1 MSVDSTVNLEDG
13 MQQVTFLKTPI
24 MATYLL
30 AWMIGDL
37 EYIEAYTT
45 GDFSGEQVCCRL
57 YAPIGLA
64 AHGQYSLDLAVKSV
78 EYFSRLFDIP
88 YPLPK
93 LDLVAV
99 PDFSPGAM
107 ENWGLIT
114 FRTYAVLL
122 DEHATNDRKREIA
135 ATVIHEISHQ
145 WFGNLVTMDWW
156 SDLWLFEGFA
166 THLAYIVVDELFPSW
181 DVWSEF
187 VSRVQHVLKQD
198 ALRTSHP
205 VEVGVANPG
214 EITQIFDEVSYM
226 KGASVLRML
235 SGWLGQ
241 DQLLKGIRKFMMKY
255 MWGNANTDD
264 LWITLAEE
272 CEADVPEFMRK
283 WTRQTGLT
291 DSIALQYP
299 VLTITEIDESTIL
312 VRQSLFLSTGD
323 IREEEDDLLW
333 PVPLAL
339 ATAENPTP
347 KNIMMSAKELVL
359 KVDTTRWYKF
369 NMGQTGFY
377 RVLYPSKTLDLLGQS
392 FKGGNETET
401 LETADRVGLLTDA
414 GALVAAG
421 ASPTSSFLTLLKYF
435 EDEENSLVWT
445 EVSLRLQ
452 EFLAVW
458 LEQPEPVM
466 NALKEVQRRLFKNIV
481 KRLGWEY
488 PEGEDPATGNLR
500 SLAIRFA
507 GRAGDPEIVAEARR
521 RFVIFMENRD
531 MSAIPPD
538 LLFPVFEIVLKTTT
552 GLEEYEAIINFYR
565 ETYSPGEKVV
575 ALTVLGYG
583 NSPEMIQR
591 TLAFAMSEEV
601 RNADILSALATLRSS
616 VMGRAELWN
625 FMRLHWDTL
634 YERHFD
640 DLRFVEYFIY
650 FSIGMFSSVE
660 RYQEVQEFF
669 ANKDTSQ
676 CDRILANCMEGI
688 RTRILWLERDREDV
702 EMWLKTNGYLAA
714 TTLVEGEGQ
723 SRPNSGGGMT
733 ATTDEMEGQY
743 HLHHNRL
750 SGQFQASDGLQISLT
765 GLVRS
770 RSSSLVDDGSSPATS
785 DTRLFGPSATSS
797 CSSSP
802 PAMYL
807 EHPENQHLKH
817 LYHTH
822 DHRHEH
828 HHRHQHHHLHHH
840 HHHGHGQEHYH
851 QRQHQEHQHSFYQ
864 QQEQHS
870 RSQVYLDESAARLID
885 ERFQLSQIQQEQEQ
899 EQKFILEQQQQQ
911 LQYQL
916 QAQQHQQQQEE
927 QEQLQSHDYHSEAV
941 EKAAKTMMMDDLM
954 VLSAATSVAAVVA
967 ATAMTTTVVPPRGL
981 TLEGEM
987 EMLRLSGEDDF

>member
-13 MQQVTFLKTPI
+13 MQEVTFLKTPI

-45 GDFSGEQVCCRL
+45 GDFSGEPVCCRL

-64 AHGQYSLDLAVKSV
+64 THGRYSLDLAVKSV

-114 FRTYAVLL
+114 FRTHAVLL
-122 DEHATNDRKREIA
+122 DEHSTNDRQREIA

-166 THLAYIVVDELFPSW
+166 THLAYIVVDELFPAW

-187 VSRVQHVLKQD
+187 VTRVQHVLKQD

-205 VEVGVANPG
+205 VEVGVANPS

-235 SGWLGQ
+235 SGWLGE
-241 DQLLKGIRKFMMKY
+241 DQLLKGIRKFMMRY

-264 LWITLAEE
+264 LWMTLAEE
-272 CEADVPEFMRK
+272 CEADVPEFMRR
-283 WTRQTGLT
+283 WTRQTG
-291 DSIALQYP
+291 YP
-299 VLTITEIDESTIL
+299 VLTITEIDESTIM

-323 IREEEDDLLW
+323 IREDEDDFIW

-339 ATAENPTP
+339 ATAEDPTP
-347 KNIMMSAKELVL
+347 KNIMMTTKELVL

-369 NMGQTGFY
+369 NMGQSGFY
-377 RVLYPSKTLDLLGQS
+377 RVSYSSRALDLLGQTLKS
-392 FKGGNETET
+392 GEETET
-401 LETADRVGLLTDA
+401 LKTADRVGLLTDA
-414 GALVAAG
+414 AALVAAG
-421 ASPTSSFLTLLKYF
+421 VSPTSSFLTLLKYF
-435 EDEENSLVWT
+435 EDEENNLVWA
-445 EVSLRLQ
+445 EISLRLQ
-452 EFLAVW
+452 DLVAVW
-458 LEQPEPVM
+458 LEQPTPVV
-466 NALKEVQRRLFKNIV
+466 NAIKEVQRRLFKNIV
-481 KRLGWEY
+481 KRLGWTY
-488 PEGEDPATGNLR
+488 PEGEDPAIGNLR
-500 SLAIRFA
+500 ALAIRFA

-521 RFVIFMENRD
+521 RFVIFMANRD
-531 MSAIPPD
+531 TSAIPPD

-552 GLEEYEAIINFYR
+552 GLEEYEAILAFYR

-625 FMRLHWDTL
+625 FMRQHWDIL

-640 DLRFVEYFIY
+640 DLRFVEYFIL

-660 RYQEVQEFF
+660 KYQEVQDFF

-676 CDRILANCMEGI
+676 CDRILANCLEGI

-702 EMWLKTNGYLAA
+702 EVWLKTNGYLA
-714 TTLVEGEGQ
+714 TTSLEEIGKSESSV
-723 SRPNSGGGMT
+723 GGMMAI
-733 ATTDEMEGQY
+733 ATEEDGQY
-743 HLHHNRL
+743 VHHPFSRRT
-750 SGQFQASDGLQISLT
+750 SPVHAGHGLQLSLA
-765 GLVRS
+765 GLGRS
-770 RSSSLVDDGSSPATS
+770 PSGSSVDDVLSPATN
-785 DTRLFGPSATSS
+785 DTRHSVPSATSS

-802 PAMYL
+802 PAVYL
-807 EHPENQHLKH
+807 DHPEHQNLNH

-822 DHRHEH
+822 E
-828 HHRHQHHHLHHH
+828 HQHHHHHYHHH
-840 HHHGHGQEHYH
+840 EHSQEHGH
-851 QRQHQEHQHSFYQ
+851 QRQHREYLQHSFYQ

-870 RSQVYLDESAARLID
+870 RSQIYLNESAARLID
-885 ERFQLSQIQQEQEQ
+885 ERFQLSQQQEQLH
-899 EQKFILEQQQQQ
+899 KSG
-911 LQYQL
+911 
-916 QAQQHQQQQEE
+916 A
-927 QEQLQSHDYHSEAV
+927 
-941 EKAAKTMMMDDLM
+941 
-954 VLSAATSVAAVVA
+954 VLSETVTAAPGVVMNELMTMSMAATTMGVTSPQV
-967 ATAMTTTVVPPRGL
+967 M
-981 TLEGEM
+981 TLEGEL
-987 EMLRLSGEDDF
+987 EMLRLGGEDDC

>member
-1 MSVDSTVNLEDG
+1 MS
-13 MQQVTFLKTPI
+13 
-24 MATYLL
+24 LL

-37 EYIEAYTT
+37 EYIEAYTP
-45 GDFSGEQVCCRL
+45 GDFSGEPVCCRL

-64 AHGQYSLDLAVKSV
+64 THGRYSLDLAVKSV

-114 FRTYAVLL
+114 FRTHAVLL
-122 DEHATNDRKREIA
+122 DEHSTNDRQREIA

-166 THLAYIVVDELFPSW
+166 THLAYIVVDELFPAW

-187 VSRVQHVLKQD
+187 VTRVQHVLKQD

-226 KGASVLRML
+226 KGAAVLRML
-235 SGWLGQ
+235 SGWLGEE
-241 DQLLKGIRKFMMKY
+241 QLLKGIRKFMMRY

-264 LWITLAEE
+264 LWMTLAEE
-272 CEADVPEFMRK
+272 CQADVPEFMRR
-283 WTRQTGLT
+283 WTRQTG
-291 DSIALQYP
+291 
-299 VLTITEIDESTIL
+299 IDESTIM

-323 IREEEDDLLW
+323 IREDEDDFIW

-339 ATAENPTP
+339 ATAEDPTP
-347 KNIMMSAKELVL
+347 KNIMMTTKELIL

-369 NMGQTGFY
+369 NMGQSGFY
-377 RVLYPSKTLDLLGQS
+377 RVSYPPRALDLLGQTL
-392 FKGGNETET
+392 KNGEETET
-401 LETADRVGLLTDA
+401 LKTADRVGLLTDA
-414 GALVAAG
+414 AALVAAG
-421 ASPTSSFLTLLKYF
+421 VSPTSSFLTLLKYF
-435 EDEENSLVWT
+435 EDEENNLVWT
-445 EVSLRLQ
+445 EISLRLQ
-452 EFLAVW
+452 ELVAVW
-458 LEQPEPVM
+458 LEQPAPVV
-466 NALKEVQRRLFKNIV
+466 NAIREVQRRLFKNIV
-481 KRLGWEY
+481 KRLGWTY
-488 PEGEDPATGNLR
+488 PEGEDPAIGNLR
-500 SLAIRFA
+500 ALAIRFA
-507 GRAGDPEIVAEARR
+507 GRAADPE
-521 RFVIFMENRD
+521 D
-531 MSAIPPD
+531 TSAIPPD

-552 GLEEYEAIINFYR
+552 GLEEYEAILAFYR

-575 ALTVLGYG
+575 ALTVFGYG

-625 FMRLHWDTL
+625 FMRQHWDVL

-640 DLRFVEYFIY
+640 DLRFVEYFIL

-660 RYQEVQEFF
+660 KYQEVQDFF

-676 CDRILANCMEGI
+676 CDRILANCLEGI

-702 EMWLKTNGYLAA
+702 EVWLKTNEYLA
-714 TTLVEGEGQ
+714 TTAHDEVGVGEPG
-723 SRPNSGGGMT
+723 SGGGMK
-733 ATTDEMEGQY
+733 AIAAEEDSQY
-743 HLHHNRL
+743 SHYPFSRRTSSLHVRH
-750 SGQFQASDGLQISLT
+750 GLQLSLA
-765 GLVRS
+765 GLGRS
-770 RSSSLVDDGSSPATS
+770 RSGSSVDDGLSPATN
-785 DTRLFGPSATSS
+785 DTHHSVPSATSS

-802 PAMYL
+802 PAVYL
-807 EHPENQHLKH
+807 EHPEHQHLNH

-822 DHRHEH
+822 EH
-828 HHRHQHHHLHHH
+828 QHHH
-840 HHHGHGQEHYH
+840 HHHHQHHEHGQEHRH
-851 QRQHQEHQHSFYQ
+851 QQQHHEHIQHSSYQ

-870 RSQVYLDESAARLID
+870 RSQVYLDESIARLID
-885 ERFQLSQIQQEQEQ
+885 ERFQLSQQQEQQ
-899 EQKFILEQQQQQ
+899 QKDGAILPETTT
-911 LQYQL
+911 
-916 QAQQHQQQQEE
+916 
-927 QEQLQSHDYHSEAV
+927 
-941 EKAAKTMMMDDLM
+941 AAPGVVMNDLM
-954 VLSAATSVAAVVA
+954 AVSVTDNVATATA
-967 ATAMTTTVVPPRGL
+967 ATAVTDVVPPGAM

-987 EMLRLSGEDDF
+987 EMLRLGGEGDY

>member
-13 MQQVTFLKTPI
+13 MQEVTFLKTPI

-45 GDFSGEQVCCRL
+45 GDFSGEPVCCRL
-57 YAPIGLA
+57 YAPIGLVT
-64 AHGQYSLDLAVKSV
+64 HGRYSLDLAVKSI

-114 FRTYAVLL
+114 FRTHAVLL
-122 DEHATNDRKREIA
+122 DEHSTNDRQREIA

-166 THLAYIVVDELFPSW
+166 THLAYIVVDELFPAW

-187 VSRVQHVLKQD
+187 VTRVQHVLKQD

-205 VEVGVANPG
+205 VEVGVANPS

-235 SGWLGQ
+235 SGWLGE
-241 DQLLKGIRKFMMKY
+241 DQLLKGIRKFMMRY

-264 LWITLAEE
+264 LWMTLAEE
-272 CEADVPEFMRK
+272 CQADVPEFMRR
-283 WTRQTGLT
+283 WTRQTG
-291 DSIALQYP
+291 YP
-299 VLTITEIDESTIL
+299 VLTITEIDESTIM

-323 IREEEDDLLW
+323 IREDEDDFIW

-339 ATAENPTP
+339 ATAEDPTP
-347 KNIMMSAKELVL
+347 KNIMMTTKELIL

-369 NMGQTGFY
+369 NMGQSGFY
-377 RVLYPSKTLDLLGQS
+377 RVSYPSRALDLLGQTL
-392 FKGGNETET
+392 KNGEVTET
-401 LETADRVGLLTDA
+401 LKTADRVGLLTDA
-414 GALVAAG
+414 AALVAAG
-421 ASPTSSFLTLLKYF
+421 VSPTSSFLTLLKYF
-435 EDEENSLVWT
+435 EDEENNLVWA
-445 EVSLRLQ
+445 EISLRLQ
-452 EFLAVW
+452 DLVAVW
-458 LEQPEPVM
+458 LEQPASVV
-466 NALKEVQRRLFKNIV
+466 NAIKEVQRRLFKNIV
-481 KRLGWEY
+481 KRLGWTY
-488 PEGEDPATGNLR
+488 PEGEDPAIGNLR
-500 SLAIRFA
+500 ALAIRFA
-507 GRAGDPEIVAEARR
+507 GRAADPEIVAEARR
-521 RFVIFMENRD
+521 RFVKFMANRD
-531 MSAIPPD
+531 TSAIPPD

-552 GLEEYEAIINFYR
+552 GLEEYEAILAFYR

-625 FMRLHWDTL
+625 FMRQHWDVL
-634 YERHFD
+634 YERHFE
-640 DLRFVEYFIY
+640 DLRFVEYFIL

-660 RYQEVQEFF
+660 KYQEVQDFF

-676 CDRILANCMEGI
+676 CDRILANCLEGI

-702 EMWLKTNGYLAA
+702 EVWLKTNGYLAA
-714 TTLVEGEGQ
+714 TSLQEIGESGSSVGSMMAITGEEDEHDRHHPF
-723 SRPNSGGGMT
+723 SRRTSP
-733 ATTDEMEGQY
+733 
-743 HLHHNRL
+743 LHAGYGLQLSLAGLGRSL
-750 SGQFQASDGLQISLT
+750 SG
-765 GLVRS
+765 
-770 RSSSLVDDGSSPATS
+770 SSVDDVLSPATN
-785 DTRLFGPSATSS
+785 DTRHSAPSATSS

-802 PAMYL
+802 PAVYL
-807 EHPENQHLKH
+807 EHPEHQNLNH

-822 DHRHEH
+822 EH
-828 HHRHQHHHLHHH
+828 QHHH
-840 HHHGHGQEHYH
+840 HHHHHHHEHGQKQGH
-851 QRQHQEHQHSFYQ
+851 QHQHHEHIQHSFYQ

-870 RSQVYLDESAARLID
+870 RSQVYLNESAARLFD
-885 ERFQLSQIQQEQEQ
+885 ERFQLSQ
-899 EQKFILEQQQQQ
+899 
-911 LQYQL
+911 
-916 QAQQHQQQQEE
+916 
-927 QEQLQSHDYHSEAV
+927 QEQLHKSGAV
-941 EKAAKTMMMDDLM
+941 LPETATAAPGMVMNELMTMSM
-954 VLSAATSVAAVVA
+954 AATVATAAAAAVA
-967 ATAMTTTVVPPRGL
+967 TTTGVVPPQVM

-987 EMLRLSGEDDF
+987 EMLRLGGEDDC

>member
-1 MSVDSTVNLEDG
+1 

-283 WTRQTGLT
+283 WTRQTG
-291 DSIALQYP
+291 YP

-323 IREEEDDLLW
+323 IREEEDGLLW

-347 KNIMMSAKELVL
+347 KNIMMGAKELVL

-583 NSPEMIQR
+583 NSPEMIRR

-723 SRPNSGGGMT
+723 SRPNSGGGMM

-765 GLVRS
+765 GL
-770 RSSSLVDDGSSPATS
+770 
-785 DTRLFGPSATSS
+785 
-797 CSSSP
+797 
-802 PAMYL
+802 
-807 EHPENQHLKH
+807 
-817 LYHTH
+817 
-822 DHRHEH
+822 
-828 HHRHQHHHLHHH
+828 
-840 HHHGHGQEHYH
+840 
-851 QRQHQEHQHSFYQ
+851 
-864 QQEQHS
+864 QEQHS

-927 QEQLQSHDYHSEAV
+927 QEQLQSHDYHSEAD

>member
-1 MSVDSTVNLEDG
+1 
-13 MQQVTFLKTPI
+13 

-37 EYIEAYTT
+37 EYIEAYTP
-45 GDFSGEQVCCRL
+45 GDFSGEPVCCRL

-64 AHGQYSLDLAVKSV
+64 THGQYSLDLAVKSV

-114 FRTYAVLL
+114 FRTHAVLL
-122 DEHATNDRKREIA
+122 DEHSTNDRQREIA

-166 THLAYIVVDELFPSW
+166 THLAYIVVDELFPAW

-187 VSRVQHVLKQD
+187 VTRVQHVLKQD

-226 KGASVLRML
+226 KGAAVLRML
-235 SGWLGQ
+235 SGWLGEE
-241 DQLLKGIRKFMMKY
+241 QLLKGIRKFMMRY

-264 LWITLAEE
+264 LWMTLAEE
-272 CEADVPEFMRK
+272 CQADVPEFMRR
-283 WTRQTGLT
+283 WTRQTG
-291 DSIALQYP
+291 
-299 VLTITEIDESTIL
+299 IDESTIM

-323 IREEEDDLLW
+323 IREDEDDFIW

-339 ATAENPTP
+339 ATAEDPTP
-347 KNIMMSAKELVL
+347 KNIMMTTKELIL

-369 NMGQTGFY
+369 NMGQSGFY
-377 RVLYPSKTLDLLGQS
+377 RVSYPPRALDLLGQTL
-392 FKGGNETET
+392 KNGEETET
-401 LETADRVGLLTDA
+401 LKTADRVGLLTDA
-414 GALVAAG
+414 AALVAAG
-421 ASPTSSFLTLLKYF
+421 VSPTSSFLTLLKYF
-435 EDEENSLVWT
+435 EDEENNLVWT
-445 EVSLRLQ
+445 EISLRLQ
-452 EFLAVW
+452 ELVAVW
-458 LEQPEPVM
+458 LEQPAPVV
-466 NALKEVQRRLFKNIV
+466 NAIKEVQRRLFKNIV
-481 KRLGWEY
+481 KRLGWTY
-488 PEGEDPATGNLR
+488 PEGEDPAIGNLR
-500 SLAIRFA
+500 ALAIRFA
-507 GRAGDPEIVAEARR
+507 GRAADPE
-521 RFVIFMENRD
+521 D
-531 MSAIPPD
+531 TSAIPPD

-552 GLEEYEAIINFYR
+552 GLEEYEAILAFYR

-625 FMRLHWDTL
+625 FMRQHWDVL

-640 DLRFVEYFIY
+640 DLRFVEYFIL

-660 RYQEVQEFF
+660 KYQEVQDFF

-676 CDRILANCMEGI
+676 CDRILANCLEGI

-702 EMWLKTNGYLAA
+702 EVWLKTNGYLV
-714 TTLVEGEGQ
+714 TTAHDEVGVGE
-723 SRPNSGGGMT
+723 SGGGGSGMK
-733 ATTDEMEGQY
+733 AIAAEEDGQY
-743 HLHHNRL
+743 SHYPFSRRTSSLHVRHDLQL
-750 SGQFQASDGLQISLT
+750 SLALLG
-765 GLVRS
+765 RS
-770 RSSSLVDDGSSPATS
+770 RSGSSVDDGLSPATN
-785 DTRLFGPSATSS
+785 DTHHSVPSATSS

-802 PAMYL
+802 PAVYL
-807 EHPENQHLKH
+807 EHPEHQHLNH

-822 DHRHEH
+822 EH
-828 HHRHQHHHLHHH
+828 QHHH
-840 HHHGHGQEHYH
+840 HHHHQHHEHGQEHRH
-851 QRQHQEHQHSFYQ
+851 QQQHHEQIQHSSYQ

-870 RSQVYLDESAARLID
+870 RSQVYLDESTARLID
-885 ERFQLSQIQQEQEQ
+885 ERFQLSQQQEQQ
-899 EQKFILEQQQQQ
+899 QKDGAIMPETTT
-911 LQYQL
+911 
-916 QAQQHQQQQEE
+916 
-927 QEQLQSHDYHSEAV
+927 
-941 EKAAKTMMMDDLM
+941 AAPGMAMNDLM
-954 VLSAATSVAAVVA
+954 AVSVAANV
-967 ATAMTTTVVPPRGL
+967 ATAAAAAAVTGVVPPRAV

-987 EMLRLSGEDDF
+987 EMLRLGGEGDY